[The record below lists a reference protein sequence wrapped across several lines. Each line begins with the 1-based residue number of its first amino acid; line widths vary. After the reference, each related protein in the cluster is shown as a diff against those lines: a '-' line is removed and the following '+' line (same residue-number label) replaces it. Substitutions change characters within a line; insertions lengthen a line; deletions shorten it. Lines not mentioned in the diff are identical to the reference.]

1 MKCPPEGVV
10 EVEEV
15 VLVVEE
21 EAEEEVPA
29 EAWVLVRLLHLVR
42 QLKLP
47 NSYGSKKSVLLI
59 NTDNS
64 ILIFGISKSDCNL

>member
-1 MKCPPEGVV
+1 MVCPPGGVA
-10 EVEEV
+10 EVEGV

-29 EAWVLVRLLHLVR
+29 EAWVLVLVRLLHLVR

-47 NSYGSKKSVLLI
+47 NSYGSKK
-59 NTDNS
+59 
-64 ILIFGISKSDCNL
+64 

>member
-1 MKCPPEGVV
+1 MVCPPGGVE

-21 EAEEEVPA
+21 EAEEEVLA

-42 QLKLP
+42 QQRFP
-47 NSYGSKKSVLLI
+47 NSYGSKKSVLLV
-59 NTDNS
+59 NTEQS
-64 ILIFGISKSDCNL
+64 LLIFGLLKVTCC